1 MFNNSN
7 LNPDDHK
14 MILLDMKSK
23 LPPKLRQLT
32 TVGAL
37 IKITLLLPAMLVL
50 GIFIVLRPFVIIQVY
65 KVHDWR
71 IGHMVSTTQRL
82 TYEVRE
88 WNITHRRKKICL
100 YFFGSHHSA
109 NDYFKKVLRRQHLS
123 LSNNFGFLIYYLS
136 SKVKF
141 LITETRQDTLDVC
154 GLIINNRTELKFTK
168 NEINAGNSFLETF
181 GTDINGKFVC
191 LNVRDSAYFS
201 LRRSR
206 KVAKHSSRDS
216 DIANYVSA
224 TECLAEMGYTVFRMG
239 ALVNKSLNS
248 MHPMVIDYATNGMR
262 SEFLDLFLGAHCTF
276 CVSTGTGWD
285 TIPQIFRRP
294 TLYVNLIPVVLGD
307 CINRD
312 LLIYPK
318 VLLDRDSHNELKLNE
333 ICDRKG
339 LELCDTKMYDEVG
352 IFIRD
357 MSVEELVQAVTEM
370 AARVEGR
377 FVPTEKQ
384 KSMQEK
390 LRDELMNNPK
400 VQPSPGYY
408 PVRAEYASCFL
419 EKYPNFLD

>member
-1 MFNNSN
+1 MF
-7 LNPDDHK
+7 PR
-14 MILLDMKSK
+14 
-23 LPPKLRQLT
+23 LREFGYQKIAFAPF
-32 TVGAL
+32 AL
-37 IKITLLLPAMLVL
+37 IFIFTVVL
-50 GIFIVLRPFVIIQVY
+50 MNRYRTV
-65 KVHDWR
+65 R
-71 IGHMVSTTQRL
+71 IHPVVNSRFGEFAINTELSIL
-82 TYEVRE
+82 NSLEDDA
-88 WNITHRRKKICL
+88 NKKIKSINVFCL
-100 YFFGSHHSA
+100 QHHTSS
-109 NDYFKKVLRRQHLS
+109 NMFLESLLRRQQFVIS
-123 LSNNFGFLIYYLS
+123 G
-136 SKVKF
+136 
-141 LITETRQDTLDVC
+141 
-154 GLIINNRTELKFTK
+154 
-168 NEINAGNSFLETF
+168 TF
-181 GTDINGKFVC
+181 GWLILFFIKKISPKYLLQSTTTSDGLGLLLKYPASFAFSVDEIRRGFDFLNSLGLKKESRYVC
-191 LNVRDSAYFS
+191 LNVRDSSFLANSNPMGWSKNKDWSY
-201 LRRSR
+201 
-206 KVAKHSSRDS
+206 HSYRDS

-224 TECLAEMGYTVFRMG
+224 AEKLAEMGYTVFRMG

-339 LELCDTKMYDEVG
+339 PELCDTKMYDEVG
-352 IFIRD
+352 ISIRD

-377 FVPTEKQ
+377 FVPTEQQ

-390 LRDELMNNPK
+390 LRHELMTNPK
-400 VQPSPGYY
+400 VQPSPGFY
-408 PVRAEYASCFL
+408 PIRAEYASCFL
-419 EKYPNFLD
+419 SNYPNFLD